1 MDSFR
6 MAPVYIIGIV
16 DVLTHRIKQLDVMV
30 SWLQLQYPHEKCMI
44 VYYKT
49 DRNKIDKRAN
59 SHESEV
65 S

>member
-1 MDSFR
+1 M
-6 MAPVYIIGIV
+6 M
-16 DVLTHRIKQLDVMV
+16 
-30 SWLQLQYPHEKCMI
+30 SWLQLQRPHEKCMI

-49 DRNKIDKRAN
+49 DKNKIDTGTK